1 MISFER
7 NPFDLSIIEK
17 IISKNFLD
25 ECIESADYKDYS
37 VQDKWNNNI
46 DNFSFDGLIDIHPS
60 LCDYNK
66 AKGNNVRNIN
76 PMFTKRILP
85 YVESIFPEDNVS
97 IAGQYLYPPTGFM
110 SWHTNHRFPCHRVYI
125 TYASEDKK
133 SFFRYRNPETGDI
146 ITDYD
151 DKGIT
156 VRKFFVPFFPP
167 YFWHCVGS
175 ECDRVSFGFRLLP
188 KN

>member
-7 NPFDLSIIEK
+7 NSFDISIIEK

-25 ECIESADYKDYS
+25 ECVESSDYKDFS
-37 VQDKWNNNI
+37 VQDEWKHNV
-46 DNFSFDGLIDIHPS
+46 DDFSFDGLIDIHPA
-60 LCDYNK
+60 LCDFNK
-66 AKGNNVRNIN
+66 AKNNNVRNIN
-76 PMFTKRILP
+76 PIFTEKILP
-85 YVESIFPEDNVS
+85 YVESIFYNDMVS
-97 IAGQYLYPPTGFM
+97 AAGQYFYPPTGYM

-133 SFFRYRNPETGDI
+133 SFFRYRDPETGNI

-156 VRKFFVPFFPP
+156 VRKFFVPFYPP

-175 ECDRVSFGFRLLP
+175 ECDRISFGFRLLP